1 MRHALQSARGLA
13 SAELPRSG
21 NRTDA
26 SNQIVGSRHSV
37 SGTAASADCVAA
49 DGARSCPTDEWGS
62 LVLSPAISMV
72 PIGPPSDHNYPARD
86 PGALASVR
94 LSPVL
99 ALEIR

>member
-1 MRHALQSARGLA
+1 MRR
-13 SAELPRSG
+13 
-21 NRTDA
+21 
-26 SNQIVGSRHSV
+26 
-37 SGTAASADCVAA
+37 ASADCVTA
-49 DGARSCPTDEWGS
+49 DGARSYPTDEWGS

-99 ALEIR
+99 ALEIPLSSGPTEDRPGSARADPADEC